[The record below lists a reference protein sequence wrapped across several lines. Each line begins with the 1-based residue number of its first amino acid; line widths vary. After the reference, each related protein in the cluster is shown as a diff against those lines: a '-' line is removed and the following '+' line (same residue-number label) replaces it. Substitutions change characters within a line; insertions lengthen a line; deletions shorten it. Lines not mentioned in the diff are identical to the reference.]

1 MPNQPPAQPPF
12 SINAQYVKDLSFEN
26 PNPLKNLSLKGA
38 QQPDLNV
45 NVDVSAQ
52 KVTNEAYEVTLRIS
66 AEAVR
71 EAHKIFIV
79 DLHYGGVFTLNN
91 VPEDQ
96 VAPLL
101 LIEGPRFLFPFA
113 RNVIADATREGGF
126 PPLALAPIDFLTLY
140 QTQQA
145 KGSKPPS
152 FNKKTEKTTK
162 SPSQSSVKPKSKAKP
177 KAKSKPKPKEKS
189 KTKKK

>member
-1 MPNQPPAQPPF
+1 MATAKQQQAQPPF

-26 PNPLKNLSLKGA
+26 PNPLKSLANDNTK
-38 QQPDLNV
+38 QPDLNV

-52 KVTNEAYEVTLRIS
+52 GVGQDAYEVTLKIT

-71 EAHKIFIV
+71 DSQKVFIV
-79 DLHYGGVFTLNN
+79 DLDYSGVFTINN

-126 PPLALAPIDFLTLY
+126 PPLALAPIDFLSLY
-140 QTQQA
+140 QAQQGKAGAA
-145 KGSKPPS
+145 KKSSNGAAKKAPA
-152 FNKKTEKTTK
+152 KKTT
-162 SPSQSSVKPKSKAKP
+162 KP
-177 KAKSKPKPKEKS
+177 KAKT
-189 KTKKK
+189 TKKKK